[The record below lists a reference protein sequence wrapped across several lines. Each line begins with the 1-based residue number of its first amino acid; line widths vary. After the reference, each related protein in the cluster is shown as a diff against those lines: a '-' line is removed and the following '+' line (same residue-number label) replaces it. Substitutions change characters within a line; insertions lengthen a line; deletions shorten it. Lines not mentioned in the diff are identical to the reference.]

1 MNLKRTRD
9 LLFLT
14 AVILL
19 FSYLSIN
26 SVYADNLK
34 HSLKVDA
41 RISTGKYI
49 KSNSSLPVTIDIT
62 NMGENFTGKLQLYIE
77 RGYRSKPVVY
87 YRNINIPKNG
97 RKRYYLYMPRNLYY
111 YVQPKI
117 RITRNNEYRDFV
129 KLQFTR
135 MQNNDCLVM
144 ILNKER
150 GGLAYLM
157 GFKGVLVHN
166 ASFYVTYPEPDKL
179 PVMWK
184 GYDNTDFILIN
195 NLPSLNLD
203 RKHEK
208 AILEY
213 IATGGTLIFSS
224 NLDPN
229 EFNGS
234 LFKEHL
240 PIKPTG
246 SLVIENAQGA
256 TFNKSEVVAME
267 GKVDGD
273 VIVKHGE
280 IPLLIKKRYGRG
292 RIYFLTVDLSTKPF
306 NQDFEQDVI
315 WKAMYDNMEGAKA
328 ANLVIDNKGILS
340 NLPELASPPLGTIFW
355 ALLAYIILIGPAN
368 YFYLKKKDKL
378 MYLFITVPLIS
389 ILFSTGIF
397 LLGYSTKGSK
407 IIFRKFSIIY
417 LPNKQSAGFND
428 TVISLF
434 SPSKTS
440 YNISLLDPT
449 ATGWEMGDTYNLP
462 KTLVREDETFTLE
475 DIRVDM
481 WSMRQFR
488 AVKSQ
493 KFQGPIEINVKMEG
507 NFFRGVIH
515 NRTGKNLKGCILYHR
530 GDVSAPFDLPTGS
543 KNISFPA
550 AKQKLASY
558 SLARYLIN
566 SYDLEKGSNK
576 KDPMKNARIN
586 AINTISDIVLRSSG
600 NKVILLGWSNDDIL
614 KTGLNKK
621 GAKVYNVNLFF
632 VK

>member
-9 LLFLT
+9 LLIFT

-26 SVYADNLK
+26 SVNADNLK
-34 HSLKVDA
+34 HPLRVDA

-49 KSNSSLPVTIDIT
+49 KINGSLPVTIDVT
-62 NMGENFTGKLQLYIE
+62 NMGENFVGKLQLMIE
-77 RGYRSKPVVY
+77 RGIRSRSVVY
-87 YRNINIPKNG
+87 YRDINIPKNG
-97 RKRYYLYMPRNLYY
+97 SKRYYLYMPRNLYY

-117 RITRNNEYRDFV
+117 SITRNNEYRDFT

-135 MQNNDCLVM
+135 MQNNDRLVM

-157 GFKGVLVHN
+157 GFKGVLSHN
-166 ASFYVTYPEPDKL
+166 ASFYATYPEPDKL

-184 GYDNTDFILIN
+184 GYDNVDFILIN
-195 NLPSLNLD
+195 NLPSLNLG

-208 AILEY
+208 AMLEY

-234 LFKEHL
+234 IFKDHI
-240 PIKPTG
+240 PIKSTG
-246 SLVIENAQGA
+246 SLAIDNAPGA
-256 TFNKSEVVAME
+256 TFIKSEVVVMG
-267 GKVDGD
+267 GKVDGE

-280 IPLLIKKRYGRG
+280 IPLLIKKRYGLG
-292 RIYFLTVDLSTKPF
+292 WIYFLTADLSTRPF
-306 NQDFEQDVI
+306 NQDYEQDII
-315 WKAMYDNMEGAKA
+315 WKAIYDDREGAKT
-328 ANLVIDNKGILS
+328 ANLTIDNQRILS
-340 NLPELASPPLGTIFW
+340 NLPELASPPLGAIFW
-355 ALLAYIILIGPAN
+355 ALLVYIILIGPVN

-378 MYLFITVPLIS
+378 MYLFLTVPLIS

-417 LPNKQSAGFND
+417 LPNKQSAGLND
-428 TVISLF
+428 TIISLF

-440 YNISLLDPT
+440 YDISLLDPT
-449 ATGWEMGDTYNLP
+449 ATGWEMGNRYDLP
-462 KTLVREDETFTLE
+462 RTLTRENEVFTLE
-475 DIRVDM
+475 DLRVDM
-481 WSMRQFR
+481 WSMRQFK

-493 KFQGPIEINVKMEG
+493 KFKGPLEMDVKTED
-507 NFFRGVIH
+507 NFFKGVIH
-515 NRTGKNLKGCILYHR
+515 NRTGKILNKCVLYYR
-530 GDVSAPFDLPTGS
+530 GNISPSFDLPTGS
-543 KNISFPA
+543 KDISFPA
-550 AKQKLASY
+550 AKQKLASH
-558 SLARYLIN
+558 SLARYLID
-566 SYDLEKGSNK
+566 SYNLKKGSNK

-586 AINTISDIVLRSSG
+586 AINAICDIMLRSSG
-600 NKVILLGWSNDDIL
+600 NKVILLGWSNDDTL
-614 KTGLNKK
+614 KTKLNKK

-632 VK
+632 VR